1 MPVPSNR
8 KNRRLNLIMTLL
20 LTLVCHHSMATATE
34 SNDLQELARSTNRFA
49 LDLYG
54 RVRSDAGNLFF
65 SPSSIATA
73 LAMTYA
79 GARGNT
85 AKQMATVLYLPS
97 DQAQVDVA
105 FAQLQTQLSAI
116 QTQGYVELNLAN
128 GLWAQQNY
136 PFLATYLDRVNKSY
150 RAEVR
155 QVDFKSAYETV
166 RQDINAWVKAQTRDK
181 ITDLLKPGLLD
192 ALTRLVLVNAIY
204 FKGNWANRFEESATR
219 KAEFAVDAESTVSVP
234 MMAQQETFGYT
245 ENDIL
250 QALELSYEGGA
261 LSMIVLLPKQ
271 PQGLAE
277 LENALS
283 AENLAQ
289 WLDVLHPQEVEVYLP
304 RFTMTA
310 QFNLSAILGDM
321 GMADAFSPGVADF
334 SAMDGSRDLSV
345 SSVVHKAFIDVN
357 EAGTEAAAATGAV
370 ISLTSMP
377 APPVVFRADHPFVLL
392 IREKQAGAVLF
403 IGRVIDPQSQ

>member
-1 MPVPSNR
+1 MPLPSNR

-20 LTLVCHHSMATATE
+20 LTIFCHPSMATATE

-54 RVRSDAGNLFF
+54 RMRSDAGNLFF
-65 SPSSIATA
+65 SPYSIATA

-97 DQAQVDVA
+97 DQEQVDAA
-105 FAQLQTQLSAI
+105 FAQLQDQLNAI
-116 QTQGYVELNLAN
+116 QGQGNVELNLAN
-128 GLWAQQNY
+128 GLWAQQNH

-150 RAEVR
+150 RAALR
-155 QVDFKSAYETV
+155 QADFETAYETV
-166 RQDINAWVKAQTRDK
+166 RQDINAWVEEQTHDK
-181 ITDLLKPGLLD
+181 ITDLLKPGILD

-204 FKGNWANRFEESATR
+204 FKGRWANPFEESATR
-219 KAEFAVDAESTVSVP
+219 QTEFAVDAESTVTVP
-234 MMAQQETFGYT
+234 MMTQQETFGYM

-250 QALELSYEGGA
+250 QALELPYEGGA
-261 LSMIVLLPKQ
+261 LSMVVLLPKQ

-289 WLDVLHPQEVEVYLP
+289 WLDVLHSQEVEVYLP
-304 RFTMTA
+304 RFTLTA
-310 QFNLSAILGDM
+310 EFNLSTMLASM
-321 GMADAFSPGVADF
+321 GMADAFSRAVADF
-334 SAMDGSRDLSV
+334 SALDGSRDLFI

-357 EAGTEAAAATGAV
+357 EEGTEAAAATGAV
-370 ISLTSMP
+370 ISLTSLP
-377 APPVVFRADHPFVLL
+377 APPVVFRADHPFVFL
-392 IREKQAGAVLF
+392 IREQQTGAVLF
-403 IGRVIDPQSQ
+403 IGRAADPRPR